1 REAMDNDFNTP
12 EAVAVLFD
20 LANEVNRKRSTVLAR
35 QLHALGGLLGLL
47 GRESEAFLRAEVG
60 PGGGISEMQ
69 IAALIAARDEARR
82 AKDFRRADEI
92 RHELLEKGIGLEDGP
107 QGTTW
112 RRN

>member
-1 REAMDNDFNTP
+1 
-12 EAVAVLFD
+12 
-20 LANEVNRKRSTVLAR
+20 VLAR

-47 GRESEAFLRAEVG
+47 GRESEAFLRAEMG
-60 PGGGISEMQ
+60 PAGGISEVQ

-92 RHELLEKGIGLEDGP
+92 RHELLQKGIGLEDGP

>member
-1 REAMDNDFNTP
+1 MDNDFNTP

-20 LANEVNRKRSTVLAR
+20 LANEVNRMRSTGLAR
-35 QLHALGGLLGLL
+35 QLRALGGLLGLL
-47 GRESEAFLRAEVG
+47 ERESEAFLRAEVG
-60 PGGGISEMQ
+60 PGGGISEVQ

-82 AKDFRRADEI
+82 AKDFQRADEI
-92 RHELLEKGIGLEDGP
+92 RDELLQKGIGLEDGP